1 MSPRRWLG
9 LCGAAL
15 TALGGWFSVGAPR
28 LVLVN
33 AGVHIEYPPRL
44 GWSAM
49 VAVLGLGLVAAALPR
64 LALRLVAGAAAVG
77 TLLVA
82 LHLLLYRLE
91 ATEAGL
97 VSRGVLGTT
106 AIAWRDIVALD
117 RGGDLLLL
125 TGKEHEEIRIDT
137 TDFSQPQRASLQRTI
152 ARRVQES
159 GGKLTVPPL

>member
-1 MSPRRWLG
+1 M
-9 LCGAAL
+9 L

-33 AGVHIEYPPRL
+33 AGLQIEYPPVR

-49 VAVLGLGLVAAALPR
+49 VAVVGLGLVVGALSR
-64 LALRLVAGAAAVG
+64 FVLRLIAGVATAG

-91 ATEAGL
+91 TTEAGL

-106 AIAWRDIVALD
+106 AIAWRDIQALD

-125 TGKEHEEIRIDT
+125 TGKNDLQIRVDT
-137 TDFSQPQRASLQRTI
+137 TDFSPAQRASLQRTI

-159 GGKLTVPPL
+159 GGKLTLPPF